1 MVNTLTVTSIASFQI
16 INEYFTG
23 PALLP
28 AHKFSDLVLDQN
40 FTLTRVQP
48 AKLAVLLSAP
58 SPTRLV
64 AVMPSS
70 TDTPQATIASA
81 TSADTR
87 PSFTSST
94 SPLLLLPGELRNRIY
109 GYAFATESGIE
120 YNAGPRPQFVPR
132 GDDTIVELNQLQY
145 TCRQLY
151 EETAGL
157 EVKVNQ
163 VNFAGKQ
170 HNSGLAERFLEF
182 ISTCTPKKVDWLR
195 NVTLDLPDNRVEEW
209 GFTLDMLL
217 EQKHTMVSLGD
228 FCHKHPLVHVRYV
241 PEIFSAWT
249 MNPAPFIGM
258 GLLLSHSI
266 RRKDLCPVVTVV
278 GLCEFDHDEAID
290 WQKGVQIAEVPNLRF
305 WSYNTTL
312 PNEFAEEL
320 QRYWS
325 GFLKVQACVDLVKGW
340 LSDGI

>member
-241 PEIFSAWT
+241 PEILSRCENSAY
-249 MNPAPFIGM
+249 AGRIE
-258 GLLLSHSI
+258 GL
-266 RRKDLCPVVTVV
+266 
-278 GLCEFDHDEAID
+278 
-290 WQKGVQIAEVPNLRF
+290 N
-305 WSYNTTL
+305 
-312 PNEFAEEL
+312 
-320 QRYWS
+320 
-325 GFLKVQACVDLVKGW
+325 
-340 LSDGI
+340 

>member
-1 MVNTLTVTSIASFQI
+1 VVNTLTVTSIASFQT
-16 INEYFTG
+16 INEYLTG

-28 AHKFSDLVLDQN
+28 AQKSSDLVLDQK

-48 AKLAVLLSAP
+48 AKLTVLLSTP
-58 SPTRLV
+58 SPTRFV
-64 AVMPSS
+64 AFMPSS
-70 TDTPQATIASA
+70 TDTLQATIASA

-94 SPLLLLPGELRNRIY
+94 SPLLLLPGELRNCIY
-109 GYAFATESGIE
+109 EYAFATESEIE
-120 YNAGPRPQFVPR
+120 YIADPRPQFVPR
-132 GDDTIVELNQLQY
+132 GDDTTFELNQLRY

-163 VNFAGKQ
+163 VYFVGKQ
-170 HNSGLAERFLEF
+170 YNSGPAERFLEF
-182 ISTCTPKKVDWLR
+182 ITTCTPERVDWFR

-209 GFTLDMLL
+209 GFTLHMLL

-249 MNPAPFIGM
+249 INPAPFIGM
-258 GLLLSHSI
+258 GLLLSNAI
-266 RRKDLCPVVTVV
+266 RRKDLCKAV
-278 GLCEFDHDEAID
+278 
-290 WQKGVQIAEVPNLRF
+290 
-305 WSYNTTL
+305 
-312 PNEFAEEL
+312 
-320 QRYWS
+320 
-325 GFLKVQACVDLVKGW
+325 
-340 LSDGI
+340 